1 MTHLRPLST
10 AAAVAC
16 LAALPL
22 AAQQPTHVTL
32 GVYSFK
38 QPTEVV
44 RDFAAATDELER
56 LLTRDYQKPVAV
68 HLRVFKTYDECL
80 DRFVAGDVD
89 IVRFGPASYVL
100 AKARNPRIQL
110 LVAEQ
115 EDGKKRCHGVIA
127 VRRDSP
133 IRTLADLK
141 GRTFAFGDENS
152 TIGRYLSQAELV
164 RNGVL
169 AEDLKSYRY
178 LDRHDK
184 VFKVVEVGDFDAG
197 AMHIATFE
205 DLNGEKA
212 PLREVARFVNAGK
225 PWVARAGLDEA
236 LVQSLRRSLLSM
248 TAEAPLKALKVHGFL
263 ATTDEDFKVIREG
276 MKTSESFARTT
287 RAAQPAPSTPAAQP
301 APGKE

>member
-1 MTHLRPLST
+1 MTHLRPLS
-10 AAAVAC
+10 AVAALSC
-16 LAALPL
+16 VAALPL

-44 RDFAAATDELER
+44 RDFAAATDELGVAM
-56 LLTRDYQKPVAV
+56 TRELGRPVAV

-80 DRFVAGDVD
+80 DKFVAGDVD
-89 IVRFGPASYVL
+89 LVRFGPASYVL
-100 AKARNPRIQL
+100 AKARNPKVQL

-127 VRRDSP
+127 VRNDSP
-133 IRTLADLK
+133 VRSLAELK
-141 GRTFAFGDENS
+141 GKKFAFGDENS

-164 RNGVL
+164 KQGVYGNDL
-169 AEDLKSYRY
+169 AEFRY

-184 VFKVVEVGDFDAG
+184 VFKAVEVGDYDAG

-205 DLNGEKA
+205 DLNGDKVR
-212 PLREVARFVNAGK
+212 LREIARFENVGK

-236 LVQSLRRSLLSM
+236 LVVALRRSLLGM
-248 TAEAPLKALKVHGFL
+248 TSEAPLKALKVHGFSP
-263 ATTDEDFKVIREG
+263 TTDDDFKLVRTG
-276 MKTSESFARTT
+276 MKISETFVRPTP
-287 RAAQPAPSTPAAQP
+287 QPAPA
-301 APGKE
+301 KD